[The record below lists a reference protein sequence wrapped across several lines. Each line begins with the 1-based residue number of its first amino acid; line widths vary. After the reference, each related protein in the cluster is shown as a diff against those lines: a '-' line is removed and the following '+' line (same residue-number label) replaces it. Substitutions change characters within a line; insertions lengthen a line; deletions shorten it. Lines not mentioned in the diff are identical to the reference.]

1 MENSSKAQADL
12 SDSPFVKALSDK
24 VETIKGDEI
33 LGGVFM
39 TFEEKMEQYGRHL
52 AKETVLETARKLKQE
67 GIPIETIAKCT
78 DLSPEEIEQL

>member
-1 MENSSKAQADL
+1 
-12 SDSPFVKALSDK
+12 
-24 VETIKGDEI
+24 
-33 LGGVFM
+33 M

>member
-1 MENSSKAQADL
+1 
-12 SDSPFVKALSDK
+12 
-24 VETIKGDEI
+24 
-33 LGGVFM
+33 M

-78 DLSPEEIEQL
+78 DLSPEEIDRL